1 MHPVILPGLA
11 SHGLLYHPFHDGAG
25 CSRRHLFACFSTF
38 DEISMLF
45 EKKITYRFSALR
57 QVSHGRQRAW
67 ACTLAL
73 IMMAMAP
80 PALPQ
85 VLPAA
90 VPARAGD
97 GVEGIIVN
105 ATITPN
111 GQEFFRS
118 FTEFWREKAD
128 GDTYNLDVVE
138 RPSRRSGNQ
147 ISIAYGQKRVFLGYL
162 PVKLDRVRALSE
174 QAADAAYANIIT
186 VGLMSTMSVDP
197 DVGAD
202 EL

>member
-1 MHPVILPGLA
+1 MVL
-11 SHGLLYHPFHDGAG
+11 
-25 CSRRHLFACFSTF
+25 
-38 DEISMLF
+38 
-45 EKKITYRFSALR
+45 EKNIARPFSALR
-57 QVSHGRQRAW
+57 HVRRGGRCAW
-67 ACTLAL
+67 ACALTLVLLA
-73 IMMAMAP
+73 ISP
-80 PALPQ
+80 PSSAQALPG
-85 VLPAA
+85 AA
-90 VPARAGD
+90 PARAGD

-128 GDTYNLDVVE
+128 GDSYSLDVLE

-162 PVKLDRVRALSE
+162 PAKLDRVRALSE
-174 QAADAAYANIIT
+174 QAADATYANIIT
-186 VGLMSTMSVDP
+186 FGLMSTMSSDP